1 MQHSHSNPSPSEII
15 GEVLVSDFDFHL
27 PKELI
32 AQEPLAERSASR
44 MLVLE
49 RKSGECRDSRFLELP
64 SLLMPGDVLVLND
77 TRVIPC
83 RLFGHRSGA
92 RTQPISPKNPAAKA
106 YLTGKVEVLLTS
118 QVADREWKALVRPGR
133 KIGVGERI
141 TFGADELH
149 ADVVARGDFGERTVR
164 FDVASREE
172 LLGKLDRLG
181 HVPLPPYIDREDR
194 ESDRGRYQTV
204 FADRAGSAA
213 APTAGLHFTPEVLKQ
228 IEARGVEIARVT
240 LEVGLGTFA
249 PLRHEKVE
257 ENKLHRERYS
267 VSEETAEKVQAA
279 KRERRRVVAVGT
291 TSVRTLEY
299 SAMING
305 QVQAGSGDADIFIYP
320 GFQFKVVDAM
330 LTNFHLPKSSLL
342 MLVSAFAGREN
353 VLKAYD
359 DAVKSGYRFFSYGD
373 CMFIR

>member
-1 MQHSHSNPSPSEII
+1 
-15 GEVLVSDFDFHL
+15 
-27 PKELI
+27 
-32 AQEPLAERSASR
+32 
-44 MLVLE
+44 
-49 RKSGECRDSRFLELP
+49 
-64 SLLMPGDVLVLND
+64 
-77 TRVIPC
+77 
-83 RLFGHRSGA
+83 
-92 RTQPISPKNPAAKA
+92 
-106 YLTGKVEVLLTS
+106 VEVLLTS

-359 DAVKSGYRFFSYGD
+359 DAVKSRYRFFSYGD